1 MAGGHGALAEHA
13 HNDAAVGHAGGLG
26 HIHADHILEQLHQ
39 ALGAAGVELV
49 GGLCPFRQI
58 VGTRRDP
65 LFTVLVVH
73 QLLDRLVLKLAKT
86 GLPQVVD
93 RKGVLCIREQDVC
106 RLHCTQQ
113 GRGEHGIH
121 LRILEPLLQLSQL
134 SAALITQRDVRA
146 AADVQALQVAGS
158 HAVADEVKLESFHG

>member
-1 MAGGHGALAEHA
+1 M
-13 HNDAAVGHAGGLG
+13 
-26 HIHADHILEQLHQ
+26 
-39 ALGAAGVELV
+39 
-49 GGLCPFRQI
+49 
-58 VGTRRDP
+58 
-65 LFTVLVVH
+65 H

-86 GLPQVVD
+86 SLPQVVD

-121 LRILEPLLQLSQL
+121 LRILEPLLQLRQL
-134 SAALITQRDVRA
+134 GAALITQRDVRA

>member
-1 MAGGHGALAEHA
+1 M
-13 HNDAAVGHAGGLG
+13 
-26 HIHADHILEQLHQ
+26 
-39 ALGAAGVELV
+39 
-49 GGLCPFRQI
+49 
-58 VGTRRDP
+58 
-65 LFTVLVVH
+65 H

-93 RKGVLCIREQDVC
+93 RKSVLCIREQDVC

-121 LRILEPLLQLSQL
+121 LRILEPLLQLRQL